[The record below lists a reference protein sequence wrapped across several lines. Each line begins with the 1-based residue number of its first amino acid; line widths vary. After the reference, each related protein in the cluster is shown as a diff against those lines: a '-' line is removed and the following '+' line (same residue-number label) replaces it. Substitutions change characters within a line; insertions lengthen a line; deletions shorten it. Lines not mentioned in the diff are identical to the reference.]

1 MDVWRER
8 KEEDHD
14 SGGQIELNPW
24 FGLFPSDVSPSA
36 EVEEC
41 EVQELDSKGLLCR
54 QYATQDIYITCAS
67 ILQPRFLLSS
77 TSFRG
82 RRDLRYRTMDRYREK
97 TSTLLTRLAHG
108 LGRKQRPTIDRSPA
122 PQTSPSAT
130 SRVGS
135 LDRMLIYFVPFLQ
148 LSNFQ
153 TNSSFRFSLTSPPTR
168 TSPIAMPGSTC
179 SGVQPCVTTT
189 IYGRGFYGH

>member
-1 MDVWRER
+1 M
-8 KEEDHD
+8 
-14 SGGQIELNPW
+14 
-24 FGLFPSDVSPSA
+24 
-36 EVEEC
+36 
-41 EVQELDSKGLLCR
+41 CR
-54 QYATQDIYITCAS
+54 QYATQDIYIRCAS
-67 ILQPRFLLSS
+67 LLQPRFLLSP

-148 LSNFQ
+148 FSNFQ
-153 TNSSFRFSLTSPPTR
+153 MNSSFPFSLTSPPTR
-168 TSPIAMPGSTC
+168 ASPITMPGSTC
-179 SGVQPCVTTT
+179 RAVQSCVTTT
-189 IYGRGFYGH
+189 ICGRGFYGH